1 MLPQAIDIP
10 GPAGLHSPAETP
22 DKGPGRFEQL
32 RSILDEGRF
41 FKIVCA
47 AGNRDLELVY
57 RLSLVYTLAG
67 ALGIDVSAHV
77 DVVKAAERGI
87 SDAIEQ
93 APRLGFAVE
102 TRPFVTVS
110 VGLEGDPHVRKATID
125 TETCTSCGDCYSQCD
140 DQAIEE
146 DPYRIITDLCVG
158 CGGCAE
164 ACDAGAV
171 TFYTDKIDLRVVLP
185 QCIEAGAENV
195 ELHARIADDEAVM
208 ADWKAI
214 AEILPEQFI
223 SMCLD
228 RGELS
233 NAHLIDRVRQA
244 RDVAGDR
251 LIIQADGAPMS
262 GGSDDFNT
270 TLQAVDCANIIR
282 KSCDDARILLSGGTN
297 SNTGKLAA
305 LCGVD
310 AHGVSIGTFARTLVR
325 ADIKLPEF
333 PGDPAALDKAV
344 RKAKWLVDAN
354 IEQLRRR

>member
-1 MLPQAIDIP
+1 MSPQAVDISGQTGRP
-10 GPAGLHSPAETP
+10 SPAETP
-22 DKGPGRFEQL
+22 DKGPGRFRQL
-32 RSILDEGRF
+32 RSFLDEGRF

-47 AGNRDLELVY
+47 AGNRDAESVY

-77 DVVKAAERGI
+77 DVVQAAERGI
-87 SDAIEQ
+87 SEAIEW

-102 TRPFVTVS
+102 TRPFITVS
-110 VGLEGDPHVRKATID
+110 VGLKGDPHVRKARID
-125 TETCTSCGDCYSQCD
+125 TGACNSCGECHRQCS

-146 DPYRIITDLCVG
+146 APYRVLADRCVG
-158 CGGCAE
+158 CGGCADV
-164 ACDAGAV
+164 CDAGAV
-171 TFYTDKIDLRVVLP
+171 AFYTDKPDLRGVLP
-185 QCIEAGAENV
+185 QCIQAGAENV

-214 AEILPEQFI
+214 AAILPGQFI

-228 RGELS
+228 RSELS

-282 KSCDDARILLSGGTN
+282 KNCADARILLSGGTN
-297 SNTGKLAA
+297 SNTGKLAV

-310 AHGVSIGTFARTLVR
+310 VHGVSIGTFARNLVR
-325 ADIKLPEF
+325 PDINLPEF
-333 PGDPAALDKAV
+333 PGDPAALDKAA